1 MTRREKGR
9 THTHAVA
16 AAKGVPE
23 GQPADQATGQGPT
36 KLCIMCGET
45 IAQSARKCTH
55 CNVYQDRPLK
65 SCNDC
70 GETIPSDAAKCTH
83 CDAFQDWRRYVNFS
97 TTMVALITALISV
110 IASSL
115 PAVRELV
122 IGDRSDM
129 KLSFQRVEN
138 GKILLLGSNSG
149 TRPGAV
155 NRAWLTLTKP
165 NDRRVIHFKG
175 SWHEVSPND
184 GKGFE
189 VLGPGKSALF
199 VLEASEVPVDQRDN
213 ELKLEAYTCRLE
225 IVTAEFDRANRTIPI
240 DNPCPDLRTALS
252 DGIKKPR

>member
-1 MTRREKGR
+1 MSRRKKGR
-9 THTHAVA
+9 THTQAVA
-16 AAKGVPE
+16 AVKGVPE
-23 GQPADQATGQGPT
+23 GQPADQLTGQGPT

-55 CNVYQDRPLK
+55 CNVYQNRPLK

-70 GETIPSDAAKCTH
+70 GESIPSDAAKCIH

-110 IASSL
+110 VASSL

-155 NRAWLTLTKP
+155 NRASLTLTKSD
-165 NDRRVIHFKG
+165 DRREIPFKG
-175 SWHEVSPND
+175 SWHEASPND
-184 GKGFE
+184 DKGFE

-199 VLEASEVPVDQRDN
+199 VLDVASEPPAPKRDT
-213 ELKLEAYTCRLE
+213 ELKLEHYVCQLE
-225 IVTAEFDRANRTIPI
+225 IVTAEFDRADRTIKI
-240 DNPCPDLRTALS
+240 EKPCPDLRPALS
-252 DGIKKPR
+252 DRIPKR